1 MKTTTILLFLLA
13 INLNAI
19 AQNYNYGKISKE
31 ELLEKKS
38 AIEEEADAAILYKKR
53 FTNFD
58 YSSEEGWMVETIV
71 HQRIKI
77 YTKEGLDWGTYSILL
92 MKNNNNEEKI
102 NSLKGSTYNLVNGKI
117 EKTKLKKSGIFSEDI
132 NRYRNKKSLTMPNVK
147 EGSIVEFQ
155 YRIRSPFFNIRNVE
169 AQYTI
174 PVAKL
179 EAKIDIP
186 ERFYFNQFQKGYYPL
201 NFTPSKKT
209 RKIQYRWREKVGTV
223 LTEGRNGEIEF
234 IENVYE
240 ISANNVPSIKE
251 EQYVNNINN
260 YKASFLFEL
269 SQYRPKNGL
278 MKNYALSWENVVKT
292 IYDNQ
297 SFGSEL
303 KKSGY
308 YEDDINQLISN
319 TSDPVSRVA
328 LIYNFVKSKVK
339 WDNYYGKYT
348 DRGVRRAYKEQVGNV
363 AEINLMLTSMLRFA
377 GLKANPVL
385 VSTRNNG
392 IPLFPTLNGYNYVVT
407 SVEIPDGVIMLDATN
422 EYSTPNV
429 LPFRALNWEGRIV
442 KDDGTSELINLYP
455 KEKSK
460 NTVSMMVKLNFN
472 GDIEGSIRSAKTNH
486 GAMFYRESYI
496 STPEEQYLEDLE
508 NKYNGIEVSDFA
520 VKNKLDL
527 SKPVME
533 TFKFSLENQSDIIE
547 DKMYVSPLFFLA
559 TKENPFKLEKRNF
572 PVDFGYPSATK
583 YRINITLPKGYV
595 IESLPESV
603 AYALPENFGMFKYV
617 IANNNNNNSI
627 QLTVDSVVNEP
638 IISALYYDA
647 LKEFFNK
654 MIEKENEKI
663 VIIKVKP

>member
-559 TKENPFKLEKRNF
+559 TKENPFKLEKRDF

-617 IANNNNNNSI
+617 IANNNNNSI